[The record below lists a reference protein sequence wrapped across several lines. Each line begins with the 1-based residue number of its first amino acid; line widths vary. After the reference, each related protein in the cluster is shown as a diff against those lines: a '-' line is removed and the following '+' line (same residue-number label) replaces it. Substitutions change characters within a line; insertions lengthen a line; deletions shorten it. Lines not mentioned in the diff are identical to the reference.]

1 MDEPGAVDP
10 AQKPPAPQ
18 FAYPVILDLHDVPV
32 LVVGGGRIGA
42 RKAEGLVAAGAVV
55 RLVAREVSEYVAAT
69 GVAEVRERAFE
80 VADLDDMRLVV
91 TATGDAVVDAEVSAV
106 ARARG
111 IWTNAADQPID
122 CEFILPAVARVGRV
136 TVAVS
141 TDGASPAL
149 ARELRNLLAVLLTD
163 DLAQLAEQ
171 LATERAAIRAQG
183 ESTEDIDWTERVR
196 AGISE
201 ALGGRSLAP

>member
-1 MDEPGAVDP
+1 MEDP
-10 AQKPPAPQ
+10 AAGGLSRALPSPQ

-55 RLVAREVSEYVAAT
+55 RLVAREVSEFVAGA

-80 VADLDDMRLVV
+80 EADLDDMRLVV

-136 TVAVS
+136 TIAVS

-149 ARELRNLLAVLLTD
+149 ARELRNLFAELLTD
-163 DLAQLAEQ
+163 DLARLAEQ
-171 LATERAAIRAQG
+171 LAAERATIRSGG

-196 AGISE
+196 AGISD